1 MYELVKKK
9 STLKRILIGI
19 LGLFVLTQILKF
31 FLKEPTFRIND
42 ELVKAANEI
51 NKHAP
56 VIIDSVITFTSVNA
70 LNGNVFEYNYTL
82 KVNKESIDT
91 FELKKNAK
99 EDLIKNLK
107 QNPNANYFKE
117 NNVIIQSKYSDS
129 TGNEICKISILPYEY

>member
-31 FLKEPTFRIND
+31 FLKEPTIRIND

-82 KVNKESIDT
+82 KVIKESVDT

-129 TGNEICKISILPYEY
+129 TGNEICKISILPFEY